1 MSGKTVAKLMEKDPE
16 FLAKFVVAPK
26 SAMSEFGIE
35 TEALSND
42 EVRALETL
50 AEQSQDNMRTN
61 AKLIGVQLAAAD
73 WGIGAGCCSSTTAA
87 FSTFARSARRR

>member
-35 TEALSND
+35 TDSLSND

-61 AKLIGVQLAAAD
+61 AKLIGVHMAAAD
-73 WGIGAGCCSSTTAA
+73 WGIGAGCCNSGNAA
-87 FSTFARSARRR
+87 FTSFASRSRR